1 MESIQLEQDNLFKI
15 GIKNAEG
22 EDTGEIIT
30 IDLEDIKLPLK
41 CQESEKMIKDNNKW
55 LQAQRIIIEKRPDKK
70 GKKLLSANEEALLKL
85 VNEYYEKQTKA
96 YELVLGEGA
105 IKKRLCGREIYIT
118 FFSDLEEQM
127 KKLRPK
133 LNQNVVDIKTKI
145 NSIVEK
151 YGQKDSDVMESW
163 KIHNM

>member
-1 MESIQLEQDNLFKI
+1 MESIQLKQDNLLKI

-30 IDLEDIKLPLK
+30 IDLEDIKLPLR
-41 CQESEKMIKDNNKW
+41 CQESEKMIKDNNRW
-55 LQAQRIIIEKRPDKK
+55 LQAQRIMIEKRPDKK

-105 IKKRLCGREIYIT
+105 IKKILCGREMYIT

-133 LNQNVVDIKTKI
+133 LNQNAVDIKEKI
-145 NSIVEK
+145 KSITEK
-151 YGQKDSDVMESW
+151 YGKKDSDVME
-163 KIHNM
+163 

>member
-1 MESIQLEQDNLFKI
+1 MESIQLKQDNLFKMS
-15 GIKNAEG
+15 IKNAEG
-22 EDTGEIIT
+22 KDTGEIIT

-41 CQESEKMIKDNNKW
+41 CQESEKMIKDNNRW
-55 LQAQRIIIEKRPDKK
+55 LQAQRIMIEKRPDKK

-105 IKKRLCGREIYIT
+105 IKKILCGREMYIT

-133 LNQNVVDIKTKI
+133 LNQNAVDIKTKI
-145 NSIVEK
+145 KSIVEK
-151 YGQKDSDVMESW
+151 YGQKDSDVME
-163 KIHNM
+163 

>member
-1 MESIQLEQDNLFKI
+1 MESIQLKQDNLFKI

-30 IDLEDIKLPLK
+30 IDLEDIKLPLR

-55 LQAQRIIIEKRPDKK
+55 LQAQRIMIEKRPDKK

-105 IKKRLCGREIYIT
+105 IKKILCGREMYIT

-133 LNQNVVDIKTKI
+133 LNQNAVDLKEKIK
-145 NSIVEK
+145 SITEK
-151 YGQKDSDVMESW
+151 YGQKDSDVME
-163 KIHNM
+163 

>member
-1 MESIQLEQDNLFKI
+1 MESIQLKQDNLFKI

-30 IDLEDIKLPLK
+30 IDLEDIKLPLR
-41 CQESEKMIKDNNKW
+41 CQESEKMIKDNNRW
-55 LQAQRIIIEKRPDKK
+55 LQAQRIMIEKRPDKK

-105 IKKRLCGREIYIT
+105 IKKILCGREMYIT
-118 FFSDLEEQM
+118 FFMDLDKEME
-127 KKLRPK
+127 KLKPL
-133 LNQNVVDIKTKI
+133 LNKNALDIKAKIKSIATKY
-145 NSIVEK
+145 SQE
-151 YGQKDSDVMESW
+151 DSDVME
-163 KIHNM
+163 

>member
-1 MESIQLEQDNLFKI
+1 MESIQLKQDNLFKI

-41 CQESEKMIKDNNKW
+41 CQESEKMIKDNNRW
-55 LQAQRIIIEKRPDKK
+55 LQAQRIMIEKRPDKK

-105 IKKRLCGREIYIT
+105 IKKILCGREMYIT

-127 KKLRPK
+127 KKLKPK
-133 LNQNVVDIKTKI
+133 LNQNAVDLKEKIK
-145 NSIVEK
+145 SITEK
-151 YGQKDSDVMESW
+151 YGQKDSDVME
-163 KIHNM
+163 

>member
-1 MESIQLEQDNLFKI
+1 MESIQLKQDNLLKI

-30 IDLEDIKLPLK
+30 IDLEDIKLPLR

-55 LQAQRIIIEKRPDKK
+55 LQAQRIMIEKRPDKK

-105 IKKRLCGREIYIT
+105 IKKILCGREMYIT
-118 FFSDLEEQM
+118 FFTDLEEQM

-133 LNQNVVDIKTKI
+133 LNQNAGDIKTKI
-145 NSIVEK
+145 KSITEK
-151 YGQKDSDVMESW
+151 YGQKDSDVME
-163 KIHNM
+163 

>member
-1 MESIQLEQDNLFKI
+1 MESIQLKQDNLFKI

-30 IDLEDIKLPLK
+30 IDLEDIKLPLR
-41 CQESEKMIKDNNKW
+41 CQESEKMIKDNNRW
-55 LQAQRIIIEKRPDKK
+55 LQAQRIMIEKRPDKK
-70 GKKLLSANEEALLKL
+70 GKKLLSANEEALLKI

-105 IKKRLCGREIYIT
+105 IKKILCGREMYIT

-133 LNQNVVDIKTKI
+133 LNQNAVDLKEKIK
-145 NSIVEK
+145 SITEK
-151 YGQKDSDVMESW
+151 YGKKDSDVME
-163 KIHNM
+163 

>member
-1 MESIQLEQDNLFKI
+1 MESIKLKQDNLFKI

-22 EDTGEIIT
+22 EDTGEVIT
-30 IDLEDIKLPLK
+30 IDLEDIKLPLR

-55 LQAQRIIIEKRPDKK
+55 LQAQRIMIEKRPDKK

-105 IKKRLCGREIYIT
+105 IKKILCGREMYIT

-133 LNQNVVDIKTKI
+133 LNQNAVDIKTKI
-145 NSIVEK
+145 KSITEK
-151 YGQKDSDVMESW
+151 YGQKDSDVME
-163 KIHNM
+163 

>member
-1 MESIQLEQDNLFKI
+1 MESIQLKQDNLFKI

-30 IDLEDIKLPLK
+30 IDLEDIKLPLR
-41 CQESEKMIKDNNKW
+41 CQESEKMIKDNNRW
-55 LQAQRIIIEKRPDKK
+55 LQAQRIMIEKRPDKK

-105 IKKRLCGREIYIT
+105 IKKILCGREMYIT

-133 LNQNVVDIKTKI
+133 LNQNAVDLKEKIK
-145 NSIVEK
+145 SITEK
-151 YGQKDSDVMESW
+151 YGKKDSDVME
-163 KIHNM
+163 

>member
-1 MESIQLEQDNLFKI
+1 MENIQLKQDNLFKI

-30 IDLEDIKLPLK
+30 IDLEDIKLPLR

-55 LQAQRIIIEKRPDKK
+55 LQAQRIMIEKRPDKK

-105 IKKRLCGREIYIT
+105 IKKILCGREMYIT

-133 LNQNVVDIKTKI
+133 LNQNVVDIKEKI
-145 NSIVEK
+145 KSITEK
-151 YGQKDSDVMESW
+151 YGQKDSDVME
-163 KIHNM
+163 

>member
-1 MESIQLEQDNLFKI
+1 MESIQLKQDNLFKI

-22 EDTGEIIT
+22 EEKGEIIT
-30 IDLEDIKLPLK
+30 IDLEDIKLPLR
-41 CQESEKMIKDNNKW
+41 CQESEKMIKDNNRW
-55 LQAQRIIIEKRPDKK
+55 LQAQRIMIEKRPDKK

-105 IKKRLCGREIYIT
+105 IKKILCGREMYIT

-151 YGQKDSDVMESW
+151 YGQKDSDVME
-163 KIHNM
+163 

>member
-1 MESIQLEQDNLFKI
+1 MESIQLKQDNLFKI

-30 IDLEDIKLPLK
+30 IDLEDIKLPLR
-41 CQESEKMIKDNNKW
+41 CQESEKMIKDNNRW
-55 LQAQRIIIEKRPDKK
+55 LQAQRIMIEKRPDKK

-105 IKKRLCGREIYIT
+105 IKKILCGREMYIT

-145 NSIVEK
+145 KSIVEK
-151 YGQKDSDVMESW
+151 YGQKDSDVME
-163 KIHNM
+163 

>member
-1 MESIQLEQDNLFKI
+1 MESIQLKQDNLFKI

-30 IDLEDIKLPLK
+30 IDLEDIELPLK
-41 CQESEKMIKDNNKW
+41 AQKSEEMIKNNNRW
-55 LQAQRIIIEKRPDKK
+55 LQAQRLMIEKRPDKK
-70 GKKLLSANEEALLKL
+70 GKKLLSANDEALLKT
-85 VNEYYEKQTKA
+85 VNEYYKRQTEA
-96 YELVLGEGA
+96 YELVLGKGS
-105 IKKRLCGREIYIT
+105 IKKILCGREIYIT

-151 YGQKDSDVMESW
+151 YGQKDSDVME
-163 KIHNM
+163 

>member
-1 MESIQLEQDNLFKI
+1 MESIQLKQDNLFKM

-30 IDLEDIKLPLK
+30 IDLEDIKLPLR

-55 LQAQRIIIEKRPDKK
+55 LQAQRIMIEKRPDKK

-105 IKKRLCGREIYIT
+105 IKKILCGREMYIT

-133 LNQNVVDIKTKI
+133 LNQNAVDIKEKI
-145 NSIVEK
+145 KSITEK
-151 YGQKDSDVMESW
+151 YGQKDSDVME
-163 KIHNM
+163 

>member
-1 MESIQLEQDNLFKI
+1 MESIQLKQDNLFKI

-30 IDLEDIKLPLK
+30 IDLEDIKLPLR
-41 CQESEKMIKDNNKW
+41 CQESEKMIKDNNRW
-55 LQAQRIIIEKRPDKK
+55 LQAQRIMIEKRPDKK

-105 IKKRLCGREIYIT
+105 IKKILCGREMYIT

-133 LNQNVVDIKTKI
+133 LNQNAVDLKEKIK
-145 NSIVEK
+145 SITEK
-151 YGQKDSDVMESW
+151 YGQKDSDVME
-163 KIHNM
+163 

>member
-1 MESIQLEQDNLFKI
+1 MESIQLKQDNLFKI

-22 EDTGEIIT
+22 KDTGEIIT
-30 IDLEDIKLPLK
+30 IDLEDIKLPLR
-41 CQESEKMIKDNNKW
+41 CQESEKMIKDNNRW
-55 LQAQRIIIEKRPDKK
+55 LQAQRIMIEKRPDKK

-105 IKKRLCGREIYIT
+105 IKKILCGREMYIT

-127 KKLRPK
+127 KKLKPK
-133 LNQNVVDIKTKI
+133 LNQNAVDIKEKI
-145 NSIVEK
+145 KSITEK
-151 YGQKDSDVMESW
+151 YGKKDSDVME
-163 KIHNM
+163 

>member
-1 MESIQLEQDNLFKI
+1 MESIQLKQDNLFKI

-41 CQESEKMIKDNNKW
+41 CQESEKMIKDNNRW

-105 IKKRLCGREIYIT
+105 IKKILCGREIYIT

-145 NSIVEK
+145 KSIVEK
-151 YGQKDSDVMESW
+151 YGQKDSDVME
-163 KIHNM
+163 

>member
-1 MESIQLEQDNLFKI
+1 MESIQLKQDNLFKI

-30 IDLEDIKLPLK
+30 IDLEDIKLPLR
-41 CQESEKMIKDNNKW
+41 CQESEKMIKDNNRW
-55 LQAQRIIIEKRPDKK
+55 LQAQRIMIEKRPDKK

-105 IKKRLCGREIYIT
+105 IKKILCGREMYIT

-127 KKLRPK
+127 KKLKPK
-133 LNQNVVDIKTKI
+133 LNQNAVDIKEKI
-145 NSIVEK
+145 KSITEK
-151 YGQKDSDVMESW
+151 YGQKDSDVME
-163 KIHNM
+163 

>member
-1 MESIQLEQDNLFKI
+1 MESIQLKQDNLFKI

-22 EDTGEIIT
+22 KDTGEIIT
-30 IDLEDIKLPLK
+30 IDLEDIKLPLR

-55 LQAQRIIIEKRPDKK
+55 LQAQRIMIEKRPDKK

-105 IKKRLCGREIYIT
+105 IKKILCGREMYIT

-145 NSIVEK
+145 KSIVEK
-151 YGQKDSDVMESW
+151 YGQKDSDVME
-163 KIHNM
+163 

>member
-1 MESIQLEQDNLFKI
+1 MENIQLRQDHLFKI

-30 IDLEDIKLPLK
+30 IDLEDIKLPLR

-55 LQAQRIIIEKRPDKK
+55 LQAQRIMIEKRPDKK

-105 IKKRLCGREIYIT
+105 IKKILCGREMYIT

-127 KKLRPK
+127 KKLKPK
-133 LNQNVVDIKTKI
+133 LNQNAVDIKEKI
-145 NSIVEK
+145 KSITEK
-151 YGQKDSDVMESW
+151 YGKKDSDVME
-163 KIHNM
+163 

>member
-1 MESIQLEQDNLFKI
+1 MESIQLKQDNLFKI

-22 EDTGEIIT
+22 KDTGEIIT

-41 CQESEKMIKDNNKW
+41 CQESEKMIKDNNRW
-55 LQAQRIIIEKRPDKK
+55 LQAQRIMIEKRPDKK

-105 IKKRLCGREIYIT
+105 IKKILCGREMYIT

-127 KKLRPK
+127 KKLKSK
-133 LNQNVVDIKTKI
+133 LNQNAVDIKEKI
-145 NSIVEK
+145 KSITEK
-151 YGQKDSDVMESW
+151 YGQKDNDVME
-163 KIHNM
+163 

>member
-1 MESIQLEQDNLFKI
+1 MESIQLKQDNLFKI

-22 EDTGEIIT
+22 KDTGEIIT
-30 IDLEDIKLPLK
+30 IDLEDIKLPLR

-55 LQAQRIIIEKRPDKK
+55 LQAQRIMIEKRPDKK

-105 IKKRLCGREIYIT
+105 IKKILCGREMYIT

-133 LNQNVVDIKTKI
+133 LNQNAVDLKEKIK
-145 NSIVEK
+145 SITEK
-151 YGQKDSDVMESW
+151 YGQKDSDVME
-163 KIHNM
+163 

>member
-1 MESIQLEQDNLFKI
+1 MESIQLKQDNLFKI

-30 IDLEDIKLPLK
+30 IDLEDIKLPLR

-55 LQAQRIIIEKRPDKK
+55 LQAQRIMIEKRPDKK

-105 IKKRLCGREIYIT
+105 IKKILCGREMYIT

-133 LNQNVVDIKTKI
+133 LNQNAVDIKEKI
-145 NSIVEK
+145 KSITEK
-151 YGQKDSDVMESW
+151 YGQKDSDVME
-163 KIHNM
+163 

>member
-1 MESIQLEQDNLFKI
+1 MESIQLKQDNLLKI

-22 EDTGEIIT
+22 KDTGEIIT
-30 IDLEDIKLPLK
+30 IDLEDIKLPLR
-41 CQESEKMIKDNNKW
+41 CQESEKMIKDNNRW
-55 LQAQRIIIEKRPDKK
+55 LQAQRIMIEKRPDKK

-105 IKKRLCGREIYIT
+105 IKKILCGREMYIT

-133 LNQNVVDIKTKI
+133 LNQNAVDLKEKIK
-145 NSIVEK
+145 SITEK
-151 YGQKDSDVMESW
+151 YGKKDSDVME
-163 KIHNM
+163 

>member
-1 MESIQLEQDNLFKI
+1 MESIQLKQDNLLKI

-30 IDLEDIKLPLK
+30 IDLEDIKLPLR
-41 CQESEKMIKDNNKW
+41 CQESEKMIKDNNRW
-55 LQAQRIIIEKRPDKK
+55 LQAQRIMIEKRPDKK
-70 GKKLLSANEEALLKL
+70 GKKLLSANDEALLKL

-105 IKKRLCGREIYIT
+105 IKKILCGREMYIT

-133 LNQNVVDIKTKI
+133 LNQNAVDLKEKIK
-145 NSIVEK
+145 SITEK
-151 YGQKDSDVMESW
+151 YGKKDSDVME
-163 KIHNM
+163 

>member
-1 MESIQLEQDNLFKI
+1 MESIQLKQDNLLKI

-22 EDTGEIIT
+22 KDTGEIIT
-30 IDLEDIKLPLK
+30 IDLEDIKLPLR
-41 CQESEKMIKDNNKW
+41 CQESEKMIKDNNRW
-55 LQAQRIIIEKRPDKK
+55 LQAQRIMIEKRPDKK

-96 YELVLGEGA
+96 YELVLGEGS
-105 IKKRLCGREIYIT
+105 IKKILCGREMYIT

-133 LNQNVVDIKTKI
+133 LNQNAVDIKEKI
-145 NSIVEK
+145 KSITEK
-151 YGQKDSDVMESW
+151 YGKKDSDVME
-163 KIHNM
+163 

>member
-1 MESIQLEQDNLFKI
+1 MESIQLKQNNLFKM

-22 EDTGEIIT
+22 KDTGEIIT
-30 IDLEDIKLPLK
+30 IDLEDIKLPLR
-41 CQESEKMIKDNNKW
+41 CQESEKMIKDNNRW
-55 LQAQRIIIEKRPDKK
+55 LQAQRIMIEKRPDKK

-105 IKKRLCGREIYIT
+105 IKKILCGREMYIT

-133 LNQNVVDIKTKI
+133 LNQNAVDIKTKI
-145 NSIVEK
+145 KSIVEK
-151 YGQKDSDVMESW
+151 YGQKDSDVME
-163 KIHNM
+163 

>member
-1 MESIQLEQDNLFKI
+1 MENIQLKQDNLFKI

-22 EDTGEIIT
+22 KDTGEIIT
-30 IDLEDIKLPLK
+30 IDLEDIKLPLR

-55 LQAQRIIIEKRPDKK
+55 LQAQRIMIEKRPDKK

-105 IKKRLCGREIYIT
+105 IKKILCGREMYIT

-133 LNQNVVDIKTKI
+133 LNQNAVDLKEKIK
-145 NSIVEK
+145 SITEK
-151 YGQKDSDVMESW
+151 YGKKDSDVME
-163 KIHNM
+163 

>member
-1 MESIQLEQDNLFKI
+1 MESIQLKQDNLFKI

-30 IDLEDIKLPLK
+30 IDLEDIKLPLR

-55 LQAQRIIIEKRPDKK
+55 LQAQRIMIEKRPDKK

-105 IKKRLCGREIYIT
+105 IKKILCGREMYIT

-133 LNQNVVDIKTKI
+133 LNQNAVDLKTKI
-145 NSIVEK
+145 KSIVEK
-151 YGQKDSDVMESW
+151 YGQKDSDVME
-163 KIHNM
+163 

>member
-1 MESIQLEQDNLFKI
+1 MESIQLKQDNLFKI

-22 EDTGEIIT
+22 KDTGEIIT
-30 IDLEDIKLPLK
+30 IDLEDIKLPLR

-55 LQAQRIIIEKRPDKK
+55 LQAQRIMIEKRPDKK

-105 IKKRLCGREIYIT
+105 IKKILCGREMYIT
-118 FFSDLEEQM
+118 FFSDLGEQM

-133 LNQNVVDIKTKI
+133 LNQNAVDLKEKIK
-145 NSIVEK
+145 SITEK
-151 YGQKDSDVMESW
+151 YGKKDSDVME
-163 KIHNM
+163 

>member
-1 MESIQLEQDNLFKI
+1 MESIQLKQDNLFKI

-22 EDTGEIIT
+22 KDTGEIIT
-30 IDLEDIKLPLK
+30 IDLEDIKLPLR

-55 LQAQRIIIEKRPDKK
+55 LQAQRIMIEKRPDKK

-105 IKKRLCGREIYIT
+105 IKKILCGREMYIT

-133 LNQNVVDIKTKI
+133 LNQNVVDIKEKI
-145 NSIVEK
+145 KSITEK
-151 YGQKDSDVMESW
+151 YGQKDSDVME
-163 KIHNM
+163 

>member
-1 MESIQLEQDNLFKI
+1 MENIQLKQDNLFKI

-30 IDLEDIKLPLK
+30 IDLEDIKLPLR

-55 LQAQRIIIEKRPDKK
+55 LQAQRIMIEKRPDKK

-105 IKKRLCGREIYIT
+105 IKKILCGREMYIT

-151 YGQKDSDVMESW
+151 YGQKDSDVME
-163 KIHNM
+163 